1 MRKQIKNL
9 LMGIVVG
16 AMLIPAHILYAQ
28 EVKYKI
34 KVQDLNDKEEIIRG
48 FEYEIKYVD
57 GKTEPLIEK
66 DDYKQIELP
75 KGKYTLVETKRPKGY
90 LKLKDTPL
98 DLPMVIN
105 GETQDIIEIYPKHE
119 KEKPTPPE
127 PEEPT
132 TPETPPTP
140 EIPKEEPP
148 TPPYHE
154 GEIKIITN
162 DTEPD
167 PTPKKDEEP
176 QPDPE
181 PTPEPTPKEE
191 EPQPEPEPTPEPN
204 NEETPDPEPTPTP
217 QQEKF
222 TKTGFAESKTFNIL
236 QTLLLGGI
244 LVVLIKNRTDKKQ

>member
-16 AMLIPAHILYAQ
+16 AMLIPTHILYAQ
-28 EVKYKI
+28 ETKYKI

-48 FEYEIKYVD
+48 FEYEIKHED

-127 PEEPT
+127 PEEPP

-140 EIPKEEPP
+140 NEPP

-154 GEIKIITN
+154 GEIKIITH
-162 DTEPD
+162 DPDPD
-167 PTPKKDEEP
+167 PTPRKEEPDPEPTPKEEEP

-181 PTPEPTPKEE
+181 PTPEPNKEE
-191 EPQPEPEPTPEPN
+191 TPEPI
-204 NEETPDPEPTPTP
+204 PQPTPK
-217 QQEKF
+217 QEKF
-222 TKTGFAESKTFNIL
+222 TKTGFAESKTFNII

-244 LVVLIKNRTDKKQ
+244 LVVLIKNRTDKKK

>member
-16 AMLIPAHILYAQ
+16 AMLIPTHILYAQ
-28 EVKYKI
+28 ETKYKI

-48 FEYEIKYVD
+48 FEYEIKHED

-127 PEEPT
+127 PEEPP

-140 EIPKEEPP
+140 NEPP

-154 GEIKIITN
+154 GEIKIITH
-162 DTEPD
+162 DPDPD
-167 PTPKKDEEP
+167 PTPRKEE
-176 QPDPE
+176 PDPE
-181 PTPEPTPKEE
+181 PTPDPTPKEE
-191 EPQPEPEPTPEPN
+191 EPQPEPEPTPEPEK
-204 NEETPDPEPTPTP
+204 EETPDPTPTP
-217 QQEKF
+217 KQEKF
-222 TKTGFAESKTFNIL
+222 TKTGFAESKTFNII

-244 LVVLIKNRTDKKQ
+244 LVVLIKNRTDKKK

>member
-16 AMLIPAHILYAQ
+16 AMLIPTHILYAQ
-28 EVKYKI
+28 ETKYKI
-34 KVQDLNDKEEIIRG
+34 KVQDLDSKEEIIKG
-48 FEYEIKYVD
+48 FEYEIKHED

-90 LKLKDTPL
+90 LKLKDTEIN
-98 DLPMVIN
+98 LPMVIN

-127 PEEPT
+127 PQPEPQ
-132 TPETPPTP
+132 PEPTP
-140 EIPKEEPP
+140 EPEPEPP

-154 GEIKIITN
+154 GEIKIITH
-162 DTEPD
+162 DPEPD
-167 PTPKKDEEP
+167 
-176 QPDPE
+176 
-181 PTPEPTPKEE
+181 PTPEPTPKPEPKPE
-191 EPQPEPEPTPEPN
+191 PTPEPQPTPKPEPEPEPEPEPTPEP
-204 NEETPDPEPTPTP
+204 EPEPIPTP

-244 LVVLIKNRTDKKQ
+244 LVVLIKNRTDKKK

>member
-16 AMLIPAHILYAQ
+16 AMLIPTHILYAQ
-28 EVKYKI
+28 ETKYKI
-34 KVQDLNDKEEIIRG
+34 KVQDLDSKEEIIRG
-48 FEYEIKYVD
+48 FEYEIKHED
-57 GKTEPLIEK
+57 GKIEPLIEK

-90 LKLKDTPL
+90 LKLKDTKI

-127 PEEPT
+127 PEEPP

-140 EIPKEEPP
+140 NEPP

-154 GEIKIITN
+154 GEIKIITH
-162 DTEPD
+162 DPDPDPD
-167 PTPKKDEEP
+167 PTPRKEE
-176 QPDPE
+176 PDPE
-181 PTPEPTPKEE
+181 PTPDPTPKEE
-191 EPQPEPEPTPEPN
+191 EPQPIPEPTPEPEK
-204 NEETPDPEPTPTP
+204 EETPDPTPQPTPK
-217 QQEKF
+217 QEKF
-222 TKTGFAESKTFNIL
+222 TKTGFAESKTFNII

-244 LVVLIKNRTDKKQ
+244 LVVLIKNRTDKKK

>member
-48 FEYEIKYVD
+48 FEYEIKHED

-90 LKLKDTPL
+90 LKLKDTQL
-98 DLPMVIN
+98 NLPMVIN

-127 PEEPT
+127 PEEPP
-132 TPETPPTP
+132 TPDTPPTP
-140 EIPKEEPP
+140 NEPP

-154 GEIKIITN
+154 GEIKIITH
-162 DTEPD
+162 DPD
-167 PTPKKDEEP
+167 PDPDPKSDPKPKEEESKPTPEPTPEPKKDEEP
-176 QPDPE
+176 QPE
-181 PTPEPTPKEE
+181 PTPEPEKEE
-191 EPQPEPEPTPEPN
+191 TPEPI
-204 NEETPDPEPTPTP
+204 PQPTPK
-217 QQEKF
+217 QEKF
-222 TKTGFAESKTFNIL
+222 TKTGFAESKTFNII

>member
-16 AMLIPAHILYAQ
+16 AMLIPTHILYAQ
-28 EVKYKI
+28 ETKYKI
-34 KVQDLNDKEEIIRG
+34 KVQDLNDKEEIIMG
-48 FEYEIKYVD
+48 FEYEIKHED

-127 PEEPT
+127 PEEPP
-132 TPETPPTP
+132 TPDTPPTP
-140 EIPKEEPP
+140 NEPP

-154 GEIKIITN
+154 GEIKIITH
-162 DTEPD
+162 DPD
-167 PTPKKDEEP
+167 PDPNPDPKPNPEPQPEPTPEPTPEPEPKKDEEP
-176 QPDPE
+176 QPE
-181 PTPEPTPKEE
+181 PTPEPTPT
-191 EPQPEPEPTPEPN
+191 PQPTPK
-204 NEETPDPEPTPTP
+204 
-217 QQEKF
+217 QEKF
-222 TKTGFAESKTFNIL
+222 TKTGFAESKTFNII

-244 LVVLIKNRTDKKQ
+244 LVVLIKNRTDKKK

>member
-16 AMLIPAHILYAQ
+16 AMLMPTHILYAQ
-28 EVKYKI
+28 EQKYKI
-34 KVQDLNDKEEIIRG
+34 KVQDLDSKEEIIRG
-48 FEYEIKYVD
+48 FEYEIKHED

-75 KGKYTLVETKRPKGY
+75 KGKYTLIETKRPKGY
-90 LKLKDTPL
+90 LKLKDTEIN
-98 DLPMVIN
+98 LPMVIN

-127 PEEPT
+127 PED
-132 TPETPPTP
+132 PPTP
-140 EIPKEEPP
+140 EEPPTPETPP

-154 GEIKIITN
+154 GEIKIITH
-162 DTEPD
+162 DPEPD
-167 PTPKKDEEP
+167 PTPKEEEP

-181 PTPEPTPKEE
+181 PTPEPKKEE
-191 EPQPEPEPTPEPN
+191 EPQPDPEPTPEPEK
-204 NEETPDPEPTPTP
+204 EETPDPEPTPEP
-217 QQEKF
+217 NQEKF

-244 LVVLIKNRTDKKQ
+244 LVVLIKNRTDKKK

>member
-16 AMLIPAHILYAQ
+16 AMLIPTHILYAQ
-28 EVKYKI
+28 ETKYKI
-34 KVQDLNDKEEIIRG
+34 KVQDLDNKEEIIRG
-48 FEYEIKYVD
+48 FEYEIKHED
-57 GKTEPLIEK
+57 GTTEPLIEK

-127 PEEPT
+127 PEEPPKPDT
-132 TPETPPTP
+132 PPTPETPPTP
-140 EIPKEEPP
+140 NEPP
-148 TPPYHE
+148 IPPYHE
-154 GEIKIITN
+154 GEIKIITH
-162 DTEPD
+162 DPD
-167 PTPKKDEEP
+167 PDPKPKEEESKPTPEPTPEPKKDEEP
-176 QPDPE
+176 H
-181 PTPEPTPKEE
+181 
-191 EPQPEPEPTPEPN
+191 PEPTPEPN
-204 NEETPDPEPTPTP
+204 KEETPEPIPQPTPK
-217 QQEKF
+217 QEKF
-222 TKTGFAESKTFNIL
+222 TKTGFAESKTFNII

>member
-16 AMLIPAHILYAQ
+16 AMLIPTHILYAQ
-28 EVKYKI
+28 ETKYKI

-48 FEYEIKYVD
+48 FEYEIKHED

-98 DLPMVIN
+98 NLPMVIN

-127 PEEPT
+127 PEEPP
-132 TPETPPTP
+132 TPET
-140 EIPKEEPP
+140 PP

-154 GEIKIITN
+154 GEIKIITH
-162 DTEPD
+162 DPDPD
-167 PTPKKDEEP
+167 PTPRKEEP
-176 QPDPE
+176 EPDPE

-191 EPQPEPEPTPEPN
+191 EPQPEPEPTPEPEK
-204 NEETPDPEPTPTP
+204 EETPEPTPTP
-217 QQEKF
+217 KQEKF
-222 TKTGFAESKTFNIL
+222 TKTGFAESKTFNII

-244 LVVLIKNRTDKKQ
+244 LVVLIKNRTDKKK

>member
-16 AMLIPAHILYAQ
+16 AMLIPTHILYAK
-28 EVKYKI
+28 ETKYKI

-48 FEYEIKYVD
+48 FEYEIKHED

-75 KGKYTLVETKRPKGY
+75 KGKYTLVETKKPKGY

-127 PEEPT
+127 PEEPPT
-132 TPETPPTP
+132 PNEPPTPETPPTP
-140 EIPKEEPP
+140 NEPP

-154 GEIKIITN
+154 GEIKIITH
-162 DTEPD
+162 DPDPD
-167 PTPKKDEEP
+167 PTPRKEE
-176 QPDPE
+176 PDPE
-181 PTPEPTPKEE
+181 PTPDPTPKEE
-191 EPQPEPEPTPEPN
+191 EPQPEPEPTPEPEK
-204 NEETPDPEPTPTP
+204 EETPDPTPTP
-217 QQEKF
+217 KQEKF
-222 TKTGFAESKTFNIL
+222 TKTGFAESKTFNII

-244 LVVLIKNRTDKKQ
+244 LVVLIKNRTDKKK

>member
-16 AMLIPAHILYAQ
+16 AMLIPTHILYAQ
-28 EVKYKI
+28 ETKYKI
-34 KVQDLNDKEEIIRG
+34 KVQDLDSKEEIIRG
-48 FEYEIKYVD
+48 FEYEIKHED

-75 KGKYTLVETKRPKGY
+75 KGKYTLIETKRPKGY

-127 PEEPT
+127 PEEPP

-140 EIPKEEPP
+140 NEPP

-154 GEIKIITN
+154 GEIKIITH
-162 DTEPD
+162 DPDPD
-167 PTPKKDEEP
+167 PTPKK
-176 QPDPE
+176 
-181 PTPEPTPKEE
+181 E
-191 EPQPEPEPTPEPN
+191 EPQPEPEPTPEPKKD
-204 NEETPDPEPTPTP
+204 EEPHPEPTPEPNKEETP
-217 QQEKF
+217 EPIPQPTPKQEKF
-222 TKTGFAESKTFNIL
+222 TKTGFAESKTFNII

-244 LVVLIKNRTDKKQ
+244 LVVLIKNRTDKKK